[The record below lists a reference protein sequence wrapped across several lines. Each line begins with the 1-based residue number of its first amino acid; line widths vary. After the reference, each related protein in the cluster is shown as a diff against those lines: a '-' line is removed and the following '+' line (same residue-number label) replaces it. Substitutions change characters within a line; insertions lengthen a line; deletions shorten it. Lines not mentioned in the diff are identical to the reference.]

1 MTANRRIFWNVVATY
16 GRSLYSLAIGLFT
29 ARWVLMT
36 LGEVDYG
43 LLGVVG
49 GMMGFI
55 SFFNGLMSTSISRFY
70 AYSVGESNVAEDRTL
85 ALEECRRW
93 FNVAVVIHMVV
104 PLVSVLLC
112 YPIGEWAVRHYLAIP
127 PVRIDACV
135 WVFRVTCLSCLVS
148 MMTIPYGAMYTA
160 KQEIAELTVYGFV
173 TTTLNFF
180 FLLYMVN
187 HDGNWLV
194 PYAIWTAFL
203 SISPAVIIAVRSF
216 SKYDECRIV
225 FRYGFDLR
233 RIKAVFSYAACRL
246 MSSLAIMSA
255 FQGVTIAVNKLLGPA
270 RNAAVA
276 VSNNV
281 SGHTLTLSGSLM
293 GAFTPAIT
301 NAMGERNY
309 VRAENLA
316 CRASLFSGLAAAFFS
331 IPLCLEMN
339 EVLRLW
345 LKNPPAQTGLLCV
358 LMIFASFLEKL
369 AKGQCICVLAQTN
382 IAVFQL
388 CEALA
393 FLIPLPT
400 FVVFCL
406 MGGGLEGVGI
416 GFIALYMVDNI
427 VKLYFA
433 KRQCGHSIR
442 RWFMTVLV
450 PVLVVV
456 GPSTLVG
463 ALPVL
468 LLSPSFSRIVLTTA
482 CAEVVFIPLIW
493 LFVLSSAEREMVKS
507 KILAVKV
514 FLNQ

>member
-16 GRSLYSLAIGLFT
+16 GRSLYSLACGLFT

-49 GMMGFI
+49 GMIGFI

-70 AYSVGESNVAEDRTL
+70 AYSVGESNVAKDRAS

-93 FNVAVVIHMVV
+93 FNVAVVIHTVV
-104 PLVSVLLC
+104 PLVSVLVF
-112 YPIGEWAVRHYLAIP
+112 YPIGEWAVRHYLSIP
-127 PVRIDACV
+127 PDRIDACV
-135 WVFRVTCLSCLVS
+135 WVFRVTCLNCLVS
-148 MMTIPYGAMYTA
+148 MMAVPYWAMYTA
-160 KQEIAELTVYGFV
+160 KQEIAELTVYGFA

-187 HDGNWLV
+187 HDGEWLV
-194 PYAIWTAFL
+194 PYAIWTAL
-203 SISPAVIIAVRSF
+203 LGVTPMMIVAVRSF
-216 SKYDECRIV
+216 FKYDECRIV
-225 FRYGFDLR
+225 PRYGFDWH
-233 RIKAVFSYAACRL
+233 RIKEVFSYAACRL

-255 FQGVTIAVNKLLGPA
+255 FQGVTIAVNRLLGPA
-270 RNAAVA
+270 RNAAVS

-281 SGHTLTLSGSLM
+281 SGHALTLSGSLM

-309 VRAENLA
+309 VRAETLA
-316 CRASLFSGLAAAFFS
+316 CRASLFSAMAAAFFS
-331 IPLCLEMN
+331 IPLCLEMD

-369 AKGQCICVLAQTN
+369 AKGQCICVLALTN
-382 IAVFQL
+382 IAAFQFF
-388 CEALA
+388 EALA

-400 FVVFCL
+400 VVVFCL
-406 MGGGLEGVGI
+406 MGGGLESVGI
-416 GFIALYMVDNI
+416 GFIVLYVADNA

-433 KRQCGHSIR
+433 RKQCGHSIR
-442 RWFMTVLV
+442 RWFMAVLV
-450 PVLVVV
+450 PLLVVV

-463 ALPVL
+463 MLPVL
-468 LLSPSFSRIVLTTA
+468 LLPPSFSRIVLTTA
-482 CAEVVFIPLIW
+482 CAEAVFLPLIW
-493 LFVLSSAEREMVKS
+493 RFVLSAAEREMVKA
-507 KILAVKV
+507 KILAARI
-514 FLNQ
+514 FFNR